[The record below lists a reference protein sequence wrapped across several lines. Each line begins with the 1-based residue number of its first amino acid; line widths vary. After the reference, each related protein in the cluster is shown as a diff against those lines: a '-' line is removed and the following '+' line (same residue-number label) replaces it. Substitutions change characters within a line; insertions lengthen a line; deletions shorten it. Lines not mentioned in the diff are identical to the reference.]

1 MLSSTGAFTATPSS
15 NGDYPANTARR
26 KENMETMLDPIKGGL
41 AALPES
47 VALTVLHTLT
57 YVFDTLAL
65 HAQLRALLLN
75 KLLEERRREWEQQ

>member
-1 MLSSTGAFTATPSS
+1 
-15 NGDYPANTARR
+15 
-26 KENMETMLDPIKGGL
+26 MLDPIKGGL